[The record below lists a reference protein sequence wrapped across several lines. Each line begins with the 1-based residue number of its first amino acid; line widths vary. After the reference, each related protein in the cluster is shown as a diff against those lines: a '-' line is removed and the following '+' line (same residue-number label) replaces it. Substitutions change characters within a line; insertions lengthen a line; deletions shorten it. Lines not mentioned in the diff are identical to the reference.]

1 MELPRVSRYRHKAMT
16 EHHEHL
22 VLLVDDHEEARDALA
37 MLLKNEGFA
46 VREASDGQEALDA
59 LYDGPRPC
67 LVVLDL
73 MMPGMDG
80 WEFRRRQLRSP
91 LFARIPTVVLSG
103 HANLSAAATGL
114 SAHEILAKPVVL
126 GRLLEL
132 VRDYCPR
139 R

>member
-1 MELPRVSRYRHKAMT
+1 MMT
-16 EHHEHL
+16 DTERHEHL
-22 VLLVDDHEEARDALA
+22 VLLVDDQEEARDALA
-37 MLLKNEGFA
+37 MLLRNEGFA
-46 VREASDGQEALDA
+46 VREANDGQEALDA

-80 WEFRRRQLRSP
+80 WEFRQRQLRSP

-114 SAHEILAKPVVL
+114 SAHEVMAKPVQL

>member
-1 MELPRVSRYRHKAMT
+1 MEP
-16 EHHEHL
+16 HEHM

-37 MLLKNEGFA
+37 MLLRNEGFA
-46 VREASDGQEALDA
+46 VREANDGQEALDA

-114 SAHEILAKPVVL
+114 SAHDVLPKPVAF

-139 R
+139 GNSPLKHD

>member
-1 MELPRVSRYRHKAMT
+1 MT
-16 EHHEHL
+16 ERHEHL

-37 MLLKNEGFA
+37 MLLRNEGFA

-80 WEFRRRQLRSP
+80 WEFRRRQLLSSI
-91 LFARIPTVVLSG
+91 AGIPVVVVSG
-103 HANLSAAATGL
+103 HPDLAVAIRGMSARTAL
-114 SAHEILAKPVVL
+114 RKPV
-126 GRLLEL
+126 EL
-132 VRDYCPR
+132 AMLRGAVNDHCGGH
-139 R
+139 

>member
-1 MELPRVSRYRHKAMT
+1 MEMHGDPRYAREAMR
-16 EHHEHL
+16 ERHEHM

-37 MLLKNEGFA
+37 MLLRNEGFA

-114 SAHEILAKPVVL
+114 SAHEVMPKPVAF
-126 GRLLEL
+126 GRLL
-132 VRDYCPR
+132 
-139 R
+139 

>member
-1 MELPRVSRYRHKAMT
+1 MEMSGDLRYARETMT
-16 EHHEHL
+16 ERHEHL
-22 VLLVDDHEEARDALA
+22 VLLVDDQEEARDALA

-114 SAHEILAKPVVL
+114 SAHEVLAKPVIL

>member
-1 MELPRVSRYRHKAMT
+1 MMT
-16 EHHEHL
+16 ERHEHL
-22 VLLVDDHEEARDALA
+22 VLLVDDQEEGRDALA
-37 MLLKNEGFA
+37 MLLRNEGFA
-46 VREASDGQEALDA
+46 VREAGDGQEALDA

-114 SAHEILAKPVVL
+114 SAHEVLAKPVVL

>member
-1 MELPRVSRYRHKAMT
+1 MT
-16 EHHEHL
+16 EGHEHL
-22 VLLVDDHEEARDALA
+22 VLLVDDQEEARDALA

-114 SAHEILAKPVVL
+114 GAHEILAKPVVL

>member
-1 MELPRVSRYRHKAMT
+1 MAER
-16 EHHEHL
+16 HEHTI
-22 VLLVDDHEEARDALA
+22 LLVDDHEESRDALA
-37 MLLKNEGFA
+37 MLLKNEGFQ
-46 VREASDGQEALDA
+46 VREASDGQEALDV

-80 WEFRRRQLRSP
+80 WEFRQRQLKSP
-91 LFARIPTVVLSG
+91 QFARIPVVVLSG

-114 SAHEILAKPVVL
+114 SAQEVMAKPVEL
-126 GRLLEL
+126 RRLLEL